1 MEDSIRH
8 WRTIMISLDLKSK
21 SQLLHL
27 PKQDDD
33 SLKNQGKTL
42 TLNLEG
48 NWDFRDFTC
57 ARMVKVLLRNFKMT
71 ESFRCLTKE
80 FYADLS
86 IAYFKNSNVK
96 ISIKIRNDFTVL
108 I

>member
-1 MEDSIRH
+1 
-8 WRTIMISLDLKSK
+8 
-21 SQLLHL
+21 
-27 PKQDDD
+27 
-33 SLKNQGKTL
+33 
-42 TLNLEG
+42 
-48 NWDFRDFTC
+48 
-57 ARMVKVLLRNFKMT
+57 MVKVLLKNFKMT

-96 ISIKIRNDFTVL
+96 ISIKIRNDFTIL